1 MKLAQSSDIRKI
13 DSFAEQTLEIP
24 KVTLMGRSGHA
35 VAKAVREC
43 LTDSGYVIIF
53 AGKGNN
59 GGDGYALAAELAES
73 FRVRVY
79 DVFSAGQKTDEGQH
93 YLDLYTEHGGEVL
106 PMELGDALHADIES
120 ADVVVD
126 AVFGTGFCGALPES
140 VRKLSAM
147 INSARKP
154 KKVAIDVSIGVNAD
168 DGSVSQDALSADV
181 TVALSYMKAGL
192 LSYPARAFTGRLIL
206 DNIGLP
212 NDIIEQNF
220 DFSSFYFDD
229 KMAQD
234 SLLERTDNSNKGS
247 FGKALLIT
255 GAEEYIGAGLL
266 TIEAALRGGCGYVT
280 HVCKKDQ
287 RDIYC
292 HSFPEV
298 IYRSDLCNGRYS
310 VNDITAL
317 SEKSSATLIGCGCG
331 ISEDLADLTEQL
343 IMTPAPSPLVVDAD
357 AINSLAFYK
366 GREVLRKAKR
376 TLILTPHP
384 RELSRI
390 SLIPTEH
397 INENRISVAKNF
409 AKEYGVIL
417 VLKGA
422 ATIVTNGDSL
432 YINSTGSSAL
442 AKAGSGDVLAGL
454 LISVLSYHTDPL
466 IATALSVYLH
476 GAAGD
481 ELAKTR
487 SSYGVT
493 PSDLPLAIAK
503 VVSELESENK
513 KKK

>member
-13 DSFAEQTLEIP
+13 DSFAEQTLGIP
-24 KVTLMGRSGHA
+24 KVTLMGRSAHA
-35 VAKAVREC
+35 VANALKEIIA
-43 LTDSGYVIIF
+43 DGGYVIIF

-59 GGDGYALAAELAES
+59 GGDGYALAAELIRG
-73 FRVRVY
+73 FKVRVY
-79 DVFSAGQKTDEGQH
+79 DVFSAGQRTDEGKH
-93 YLDLYTEHGGEVL
+93 YLDLYTELGGEVL
-106 PMELGDALHADIES
+106 PMELGDALFSDIES
-120 ADVVVD
+120 ADAVVD
-126 AVFGTGFCGALPES
+126 AVFGTGFCGELPES

-147 INSARKP
+147 INSSHKP
-154 KKVAIDVSIGVNAD
+154 KKIAIDVPIGVNAD
-168 DGSVSQDALSADV
+168 NGSVSEDALSADV

-192 LSYPARAFTGRLIL
+192 LSYPAKAFTGRLIL

-220 DFSSFYFDD
+220 DFSSFYFDTQ
-229 KMAQD
+229 MAED
-234 SLLERTDNSNKGS
+234 SLSERTDNSNKGS

-255 GAEEYIGAGLL
+255 GAEEYVGAATLSIG
-266 TIEAALRGGCGYVT
+266 AALRGGCGYVT
-280 HVCKKDQ
+280 HVCKKAQ

-292 HSFPEV
+292 QSFPEV
-298 IYRSDLCNGRYS
+298 IYRTDLVCDRYS
-310 VNDITAL
+310 QNEIATI

-331 ISEDLADLTEQL
+331 VSEDLADLTERL
-343 IMTPAPSPLVVDAD
+343 IMTPAASPLVIDAD

-366 GREVLRKAKR
+366 GREVIKKAKR

-390 SLIPTEH
+390 SLIPTEQ
-397 INENRISVAKNF
+397 INENRISVAKSF

-417 VLKGA
+417 ILKGA
-422 ATIVTNGDSL
+422 ATIVTDGDRL

-454 LISVLSYHTDPL
+454 LVSVLSYHPDPL

-487 SSYGVT
+487 STYGVT
-493 PSDLPLAIAK
+493 PSELPLAIAA
-503 VVSELESENK
+503 VMAELEAENK
-513 KKK
+513 KKR